1 MVGFFYYYLI
11 SFKID
16 HRDLLLLAVQLIKE
30 RERER
35 ERCHMIKIADHV
47 TGTGLTTNEKVSWS
61 SLLLRYYSCIT
72 F

>member
-1 MVGFFYYYLI
+1 MVVFFFFYYYFI

-35 ERCHMIKIADHV
+35 ERDV
-47 TGTGLTTNEKVSWS
+47 T
-61 SLLLRYYSCIT
+61 
-72 F
+72 